1 MKQNHYKSATLELF
15 VKKNSISSIYLIQ
28 VLRSMK
34 NNTSIAILGIALAI
48 VGGMFAANASGLI
61 GFKSTDNKAQAGAYM
76 TGHVETI
83 LRDADGNIKEY
94 RQSDNLISN
103 TGENC
108 TLRLLFGTT
117 QGSGTGTNVCTGA
130 LTSPWHVIALG
141 TGGATAVNGTQ
152 VGLTTE
158 TAVSGLGRSIAT
170 TKTWTNS
177 TASASTGSAQI
188 VMAKTFTNGSGGTV
202 TVSESGLFNS
212 TSIAGS
218 GMFARQTFSGIAVN
232 NGDSLTVQW
241 TVNVGGTSYTLQQF
255 S

>member
-1 MKQNHYKSATLELF
+1 
-15 VKKNSISSIYLIQ
+15 
-28 VLRSMK
+28 MK

-61 GFKSTDNKAQAGAYM
+61 GFKSTDSKAQTGAYM

-94 RQSDNLISN
+94 RQSDNLITN

-108 TLRLLFGTT
+108 VLKLLFQDDGSGGGL
-117 QGSGTGTNVCTGA
+117 GSGTGTTYCTGS
-130 LTSPWHVIALG
+130 LNSPWHVIALG
-141 TGGATAVNGTQ
+141 TGSTAVNGTNY
-152 VGLTTE
+152 VLVSE
-158 TAVSGLGRSIAT
+158 TSATGLGRAVAT
-170 TKTWTNS
+170 TKTWNNS
-177 TASASTGSAQI
+177 TAQASTGNANI
-188 VMAKTFTNGSGGTV
+188 VMAKTFTNTSGGTV

-212 TSIAGS
+212 TTIAGS

-232 NGDSLTVQW
+232 NNDSLTVQW
-241 TVNVGGTSYTLQQF
+241 TVSVGGTSYTLQQF

>member
-141 TGGATAVNGTQ
+141 TGVQ
-152 VGLTTE
+152 
-158 TAVSGLGRSIAT
+158 
-170 TKTWTNS
+170 
-177 TASASTGSAQI
+177 Q
-188 VMAKTFTNGSGGTV
+188 
-202 TVSESGLFNS
+202 
-212 TSIAGS
+212 
-218 GMFARQTFSGIAVN
+218 Q
-232 NGDSLTVQW
+232 LTVHK
-241 TVNVGGTSYTLQQF
+241 
-255 S
+255 